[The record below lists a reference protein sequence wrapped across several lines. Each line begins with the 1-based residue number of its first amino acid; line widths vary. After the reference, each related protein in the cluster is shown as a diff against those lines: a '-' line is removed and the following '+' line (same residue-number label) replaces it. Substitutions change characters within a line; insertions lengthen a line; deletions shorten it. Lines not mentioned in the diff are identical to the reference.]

1 MSFDPDR
8 PIKKPEHEIGCDL
21 SLLSVEELQK
31 RITLLEDEINR
42 LKTECQSK
50 NAGKMAAEALFRGL
64 K

>member
-1 MSFDPDR
+1 MTFDPDR

-21 SLLSVEELQK
+21 SMLSVEELQK

-42 LKTECQSK
+42 LKMESRSK
-50 NAGKMAAEALFRGL
+50 EAGKMAAEALFRGL